1 MGQYQSE
8 KHCGRDFVSQNDK
21 KDNYS
26 YEKIHDKNMFALIAY
41 NNISKNFEHW
51 DNIDVTKNT
60 IKILINP
67 ELHKSVVILVKILT

>member
-8 KHCGRDFVSQNDK
+8 EHCGRDFVSQNDK

-41 NNISKNFEHW
+41 NNISKNFEH
-51 DNIDVTKNT
+51 
-60 IKILINP
+60 
-67 ELHKSVVILVKILT
+67 